1 MSDRIIKISRIY
13 KLSQQ
18 KLVSFDFD
26 DTLRRSSDE
35 NPIRENVNKLLGHSR
50 NGDSV
55 YIVTSREDSD
65 KNRAEINKFLL
76 DNGLESFIQGIFL
89 VGGLKRDRL
98 IQLGV
103 SQHYDDKDHEIQ
115 ALKDTEIFGIK
126 V

>member
-1 MSDRIIKISRIY
+1 MSERIIKISHIY

-26 DTLRRSSDE
+26 DTLRRSSDG
-35 NPIRENVNKLLGHSR
+35 NPIRENVSKLLGHSR
-50 NGDSV
+50 NGDFV
-55 YIVTSREDSD
+55 YIVTSRKDTDENKS
-65 KNRAEINKFLL
+65 EINKFLL
-76 DNGLESFIQGIFL
+76 DNGLNSFIKSIFL

-98 IQLGV
+98 VELGV